1 MKKTEKLLAVN
12 LYDYSKTIAK
22 PLLET
27 IEYPWEALPK
37 IKDFI
42 IELGKTLDPEIYEQ
56 RGENIWVA
64 KSAKIFPSAYL
75 GGPLIICEDAEVRH
89 CAFIR
94 GSAIV
99 GKGAVVGNSTEL
111 KNSILFDGV
120 QVPHYNYIGDSIL
133 GYKAH
138 TGAGTITSNLKSDKT
153 LVTVKFGDK
162 TVETGVKKFGA
173 MLGDFVEVGCNSVLN
188 PGSVVGRKTN
198 VYPLSFVRGFVPEN
212 SIYKRL
218 GEVAEKK

>member
-1 MKKTEKLLAVN
+1 MCNENLLADN
-12 LYDYSKTIAK
+12 LFDYSKTIAK
-22 PLLET
+22 PLLESVD
-27 IEYPWEALPK
+27 YPWEALPK

-64 KSAKIFPSAYL
+64 KSATVFPSAYL

-138 TGAGTITSNLKSDKT
+138 TGAGTITSNLKSDKS
-153 LVTVKFGDK
+153 LVTVLCEEEK
-162 TVETGVKKFGA
+162 VETGVKKFGA
-173 MLGDFVEVGCNSVLN
+173 MLGDHVEVGCNSVLN
-188 PGSVVGRKTN
+188 PGSVVGRNTN
-198 VYPLSFVRGFVPEN
+198 VYPLSFVRGYVPEN

-218 GEVAEKK
+218 GEIAEKI

>member
-1 MKKTEKLLAVN
+1 MCNENLLANN
-12 LYDYSKTIAK
+12 LFDYSKTIAK
-22 PLLET
+22 PLLESV
-27 IEYPWEALPK
+27 EYPWEALPK

-42 IELGKTLDPEIYEQ
+42 IEIGKTLDPEIYEQ

-64 KSAKIFPSAYL
+64 KSATVFPSAYL

-138 TGAGTITSNLKSDKT
+138 TGAGTITSNLKSDKS
-153 LVTVKFGDK
+153 LVTVLCDEEKI
-162 TVETGVKKFGA
+162 ETGVKKFGA
-173 MLGDFVEVGCNSVLN
+173 MLGDHVEVGCNSVLN
-188 PGSVVGRKTN
+188 PGSVVGRNTN
-198 VYPLSFVRGFVPEN
+198 VYPLSFVRGYVPEN

-218 GEVAEKK
+218 GEVADKI

>member
-1 MKKTEKLLAVN
+1 MCNENLLANN
-12 LYDYSKTIAK
+12 LFDYSKTIAK
-22 PLLET
+22 PLLESVD
-27 IEYPWEALPK
+27 YPWEALPK

-56 RGENIWVA
+56 KGENIWIA
-64 KSAKIFPSAYL
+64 KSATVFPSAYL

-138 TGAGTITSNLKSDKT
+138 TGAGTITSNLKSDKS
-153 LVTVKFGDK
+153 LVTVLCEEEKI
-162 TVETGVKKFGA
+162 ETGVKKFGA
-173 MLGDFVEVGCNSVLN
+173 MLGDHVEVGCNSVLN
-188 PGSVVGRKTN
+188 PGSVVGRNTN
-198 VYPLSFVRGFVPEN
+198 VYPLSFVRGYVPEN

-218 GEVAEKK
+218 GEIADKI

>member
-1 MKKTEKLLAVN
+1 MKNKNLLAKN

-22 PLLET
+22 PLLESV
-27 IEYPWEALPK
+27 EYPWEALPK

-42 IELGKTLDPEIYEQ
+42 IELGKTLDPSIYEQ
-56 RGENIWVA
+56 RGETIWVA
-64 KSAKIFPSAYL
+64 KSANVFPSAYL

-133 GYKAH
+133 GFKSH

-153 LVTVKFGDK
+153 LVTVLSNDK
-162 TVETGVKKFGA
+162 KVETGVKKFGA
-173 MLGDFVEVGCNSVLN
+173 MLGDHVEVGCNSVLN
-188 PGSVVGRKTN
+188 PGTVIGKNTN
-198 VYPLSFVRGFVPEN
+198 VYPLSFVRGYVPEN

-218 GEVAEKK
+218 GEVADKI